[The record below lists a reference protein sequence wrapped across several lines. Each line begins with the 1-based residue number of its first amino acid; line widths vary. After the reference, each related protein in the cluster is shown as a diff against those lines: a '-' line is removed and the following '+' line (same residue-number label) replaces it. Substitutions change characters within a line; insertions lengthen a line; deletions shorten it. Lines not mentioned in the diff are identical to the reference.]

1 MSAQEKLSKPRE
13 AILEVATH
21 LFGEKGYAGTTMRDI
36 ASAVGVLPGSLYAH
50 IDGKETLL
58 TEIVDVG
65 FDRFLS
71 TAAEVA
77 SASEPAD
84 VRLRTA
90 IKEHVKAVADSRE
103 RTMVVLHQWR
113 YLTGAK
119 YDAVV
124 EKRRDYQ
131 RSFERIVDD
140 GVESGLFRP
149 DLDRQVAVFA
159 VLGALNWVPEWF
171 SPEGP
176 ASAEEV
182 GERLADS
189 LLSGFM
195 GDGASGKRVK
205 RRRR

>member
-1 MSAQEKLSKPRE
+1 MSTRANLNKPRE

-58 TEIVDVG
+58 IEIVDAG
-65 FDRFLS
+65 FDRFLAM
-71 TAAEVA
+71 AADVA
-77 SASEPAD
+77 SGSEPAD
-84 VRLRTA
+84 ARMRRA

-113 YLTGAK
+113 FLTGAN

-124 EKRRDYQ
+124 KKRREYQ
-131 RSFERIVDD
+131 QSFERIVDD
-140 GVESGLFRP
+140 GVESGLFRA

-176 ASAEEV
+176 AGAEEV
-182 GERLADS
+182 GDRLADT
-189 LLSGFM
+189 LLSGFVSHDAA
-195 GDGASGKRVK
+195 G
-205 RRRR
+205 

>member
-1 MSAQEKLSKPRE
+1 MSAREKLSKPRE

-21 LFGEKGYAGTTMRDI
+21 LFGEKGYSGTTMRDI
-36 ASAVGVLPGSLYAH
+36 ALAVGVLPGSLYAH

-65 FDRFLS
+65 FDRFL
-71 TAAEVA
+71 TMAADVA
-77 SASEPAD
+77 NSSEPAE

-113 YLTGAK
+113 HLTGAK

-131 RSFERIVDD
+131 RSFERIVED
-140 GVESGLFRP
+140 GVESGVFRP
-149 DLDRQVAVFA
+149 DLDQHVAVFA
-159 VLGALNWVPEWF
+159 ILGALNWVPEWF

-182 GERLADS
+182 GERLADT

-195 GDGASGKRVK
+195 GDGASG
-205 RRRR
+205 

>member
-1 MSAQEKLSKPRE
+1 MSARANLTKPRE

-65 FDRFLS
+65 FDRFLAMAADIAS
-71 TAAEVA
+71 T
-77 SASEPAD
+77 SEPAD
-84 VRLRTA
+84 VRLRRA

-113 YLTGAK
+113 FLTGAN

-124 EKRRDYQ
+124 DKRRTYQ
-131 RSFERIVDD
+131 QSFERMIDD
-140 GVESGLFRP
+140 GVESGRFRP
-149 DLDRQVAVFA
+149 DLDRRVAVFA
-159 VLGALNWVPEWF
+159 ILGALNWVTEWF
-171 SPEGP
+171 SPDGP
-176 ASAEEV
+176 AGAEEV
-182 GERLADS
+182 GDRLADT
-189 LLSGFM
+189 LLSGLV
-195 GDGASGKRVK
+195 GSGAA
-205 RRRR
+205 

>member
-1 MSAQEKLSKPRE
+1 MSAQEKLTTPRE

-113 YLTGAK
+113 YLTGAN

-149 DLDRQVAVFA
+149 DLDRHVAVFA

-182 GERLADS
+182 GERLADT

-195 GDGASGKRVK
+195 GDGASGKQKK
-205 RRRR
+205 RK